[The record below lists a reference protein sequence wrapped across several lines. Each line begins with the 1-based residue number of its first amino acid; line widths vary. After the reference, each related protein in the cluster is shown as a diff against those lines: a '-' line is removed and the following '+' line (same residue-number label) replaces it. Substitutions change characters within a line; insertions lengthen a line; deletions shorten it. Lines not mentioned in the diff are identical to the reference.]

1 MADTEA
7 TVQVVMVDMT
17 AMITME
23 ELVAAAKCWGGGSG
37 GRATLVVLVVS
48 AALVV
53 EDYDNSSLVN
63 SMVENRQ

>member
-1 MADTEA
+1 MADTKA

-23 ELVAAAKCWGGGSG
+23 ELVAAAKWGEGEGGSG
-37 GRATLVVLVVS
+37 GRATLAVLVVS

-53 EDYDNSSLVN
+53 ERL
-63 SMVENRQ
+63 R